1 MIKYNKIFILL
12 TIISSICLYSDIEL
26 SNIFLNVVTVSGL
39 VNKHSK
45 KVSLKS
51 SNTHNYDPKNISYPF
66 IDFRYSY
73 MFPLIM
79 SRLDINQIMDSNS
92 LTQVF
97 FAIFVLSLIALLCFL
112 NIVFNM
118 LVYYIIQKGNYEE
131 KYPRLKPFI
140 NFYKNTNIIYMSIE
154 IFICL
159 ICLLALVVFSLLY
172 VYSGITN
179 T

>member
-1 MIKYNKIFILL
+1 MINQIINKF
-12 TIISSICLYSDIEL
+12 Y
-26 SNIFLNVVTVSGL
+26 
-39 VNKHSK
+39 K
-45 KVSLKS
+45 K
-51 SNTHNYDPKNISYPF
+51 

-73 MFPLIM
+73 LFPIIM
-79 SRLDINQIMDSNS
+79 AKLNINLNDLESI
-92 LTQVF
+92 TQVF
-97 FAIFVLSLIALLCFL
+97 FAIFILSLIALLCFL

-118 LVYYIIQKGNYEE
+118 IVYYIIQRGNYED

-159 ICLLALVVFSLLY
+159 ICLLALVIFSILF
-172 VYSGITN
+172 VYSGITK